1 MPRWCA
7 CCYMEDKR
15 SEVGA
20 FLELSAVVKILSY
33 YEVRALFEWISLT
46 MPLSKNGR
54 VSKYG

>member
-1 MPRWCA
+1 
-7 CCYMEDKR
+7 MEDKR

-46 MPLSKNGR
+46 MPLLKNGR
-54 VSKYG
+54 VSKHG